1 MKGATV
7 ASLALCKS
15 PKFRADLLDF
25 DHLCLRSMNKLVEDI
40 EDNSHMTVAD
50 EAEKFG
56 LHRVGARPTLA
67 NYLRQT
73 WERREFIYELA
84 KARVQKQNQQNRLGM
99 IWVVLKPTLNAIMYG
114 VIFGVLQGDSK
125 GPDFPVFVVIG
136 VFLFEFFTSSMN
148 GGAKSITGNQALVQ
162 SLSFPR
168 LTLPVAQVTQ
178 NLLTLMPMVVV
189 MFIYAL
195 ILGTTPKWTWFVIIP
210 LLVIFSVFN
219 MGVALI
225 CARITVHI
233 RDFTQI
239 LPLITRMLFYTSGVL
254 FSVDRILNHW
264 PWLVKIFDFHPLY
277 QTLQIARA
285 MIMDNAPYDPF
296 AWIVVSVW
304 AILSLGFG
312 LIFFWKAEELY
323 GRAN

>member
-1 MKGATV
+1 MK
-7 ASLALCKS
+7 
-15 PKFRADLLDF
+15 
-25 DHLCLRSMNKLVEDI
+25 KLVEDN
-40 EDNSHMTVAD
+40 EDNSHMTVAE
-50 EAEKFG
+50 EADKFG
-56 LHRVGARPTLA
+56 LHRVGARPTLVS
-67 NYLRQT
+67 YLKQT

-99 IWVVLKPTLNAIMYG
+99 IWVVLKPTMNAIMYG

-189 MFIYAL
+189 MFIYAM
-195 ILGTTPKWTWFVIIP
+195 ILGTTPKWTWLVIIP
-210 LLVIFSVFN
+210 LLMIFSVFN
-219 MGVALI
+219 MGIALI

-264 PWLVKIFDFHPLY
+264 PWLVRIFDFHPLY

-285 MIMDNAPYDPF
+285 MIMNDATYDPF

-304 AILSLGFG
+304 ALLALGFG
-312 LIFFWKAEELY
+312 LIYFWKAEELY

>member
-1 MKGATV
+1 
-7 ASLALCKS
+7 
-15 PKFRADLLDF
+15 
-25 DHLCLRSMNKLVEDI
+25 
-40 EDNSHMTVAD
+40 MTVAE
-50 EAEKFG
+50 EADKYG

-67 NYLRQT
+67 SYLRQT

-114 VIFGVLQGDSK
+114 VIFGVLQGNK
-125 GPDFPVFVVIG
+125 AAEDFPVFVVIG

-168 LTLPVAQVTQ
+168 LSLPVAQITQ
-178 NLLTLMPMVVV
+178 NLLTLMPMVLV
-189 MFIYAL
+189 MFIYSM
-195 ILGTTPKWTWFVIIP
+195 ILGTTPKWTWFGIIP
-210 LLVIFSVFN
+210 LIAIFTVFN

-225 CARITVHI
+225 CARITVHV

-239 LPLITRMLFYTSGVL
+239 LPLVTRMLFYTSGVL
-254 FSVDRILNHW
+254 FSVDRILNEW
-264 PWLVKIFDFHPLY
+264 PWLVRVFDFHPLY
-277 QTLQIARA
+277 QTLQLARG
-285 MIMDNAPYDPF
+285 MIMNNAEYEPI
-296 AWIVVSVW
+296 AWLVVSIW
-304 AILSLGFG
+304 AVVALAFG
-312 LIFFWKAEELY
+312 LIFFWKAEERY

>member
-1 MKGATV
+1 
-7 ASLALCKS
+7 
-15 PKFRADLLDF
+15 
-25 DHLCLRSMNKLVEDI
+25 
-40 EDNSHMTVAD
+40 MTVAE
-50 EAEKFG
+50 EADKYG

-67 NYLRQT
+67 DYLKQT

-114 VIFGVLQGDSK
+114 VIFGILQGDRK
-125 GPDFPVFVVIG
+125 TEDFPVFVVIG

-168 LTLPVAQVTQ
+168 LSLPVAQITQ

-189 MFIYAL
+189 MFLYSI
-195 ILGTTPKWTWFVIIP
+195 ILGTTPKWSWFGIIP
-210 LLVIFSVFN
+210 LIVLFTVFN

-225 CARITVHI
+225 CARITVHV

-254 FSVDRILNHW
+254 FSVDRILSSW
-264 PWLVKIFDFHPLY
+264 PWLVTVFDYHPLY
-277 QTLQIARA
+277 QTLQLARA
-285 MIMDNAPYDPF
+285 MIMDNAEFNPMG
-296 AWIVVSVW
+296 WVVVSVW
-304 AILSLGFG
+304 AIIVLAFG
-312 LIFFWKAEELY
+312 LIFFWKAEERY